1 MSTRPHAAL
10 CTLAACIALAHQQAP
25 AQEAAGAR
33 GDRADAATLQKVE
46 INGRRT
52 PNADAVARRGRVGL
66 LGDADVMDV
75 PFGVTNYTV
84 QTIQN
89 QQAATIAEVVAN
101 DPSVRMSASPG
112 GILDSL
118 YVRGFPI
125 GEGNLGEIAFD
136 GVYGVAPNFRVL
148 ADYAERV
155 ELIKGPTALLNGM
168 APNSGVGGSVNIVPK
183 RAGDRDLTQLAV
195 DFSSRSQAGAR
206 IDMSRR
212 FGARREFGL
221 RVNTSLHDGDTALDK
236 QSRNAKLGA
245 VALDYRGAALMVS
258 LDVIDQVERVDA
270 PSRPYFVASS
280 LTAVPAA
287 PDGRLNVTQAWE
299 RSSIDD
305 QSALLRAEYALNPAL
320 TLFANAGGARTGVD
334 RVFGTPSIT
343 SAAGDVSTTPQHFQ
357 FDIRR
362 QTVEAGLRTRFET
375 GSLRHSVT
383 LQATQY
389 RDRLARGSVNGKAM
403 PSNLNAPVEHAE
415 QAIAA
420 PASVPKISASD
431 LTGVALADT
440 IAMLGERVLLT
451 LGVREQQV
459 KSDNFNATTGAVS
472 QRYDATAT
480 TPLVGLVVKP
490 WAGTSVYANYIEGLS
505 KGDVMPTTA
514 DGGGGESLP
523 PYKARQGEIGLKLER
538 DGLITTVAL
547 FQITKAG
554 GRIVSG
560 AFVPNEQ
567 RHRGI
572 ELGVV
577 GQATESLRLLSG
589 ATWLDAEITQSASA
603 GTVGNK
609 PVGVPR
615 VQANLGAEWDWAG
628 VPGLTLTGAVYRTG
642 RQQVNATNTLSIP
655 AWTRVDV
662 GVRYASTVLGK
673 PTTLRLGVRNLLDR
687 DYWSGVSSFG
697 GLAQGAP
704 RTLHLSAT
712 VDL

>member
-1 MSTRPHAAL
+1 MPIRPHVAL
-10 CTLAACIALAHQQAP
+10 CTLAACTALAYQQAP
-25 AQEAAGAR
+25 AQEAVGE
-33 GDRADAATLQKVE
+33 RAEAATLDKVE
-46 INGRRT
+46 VNGRRG
-52 PNADAVARRGRVGL
+52 PVARRSRVGL

-75 PFGVTNYTV
+75 PFGVSNYTA

-101 DPSVRMSASPG
+101 DPSVRVSASSG

-148 ADYAERV
+148 SDYAERV

-168 APNSGVGGSVNIVPK
+168 TPNSSVGGSINIVPK
-183 RAGDRDLTQLAV
+183 RADERDLTQLAF
-195 DFSSRSQAGAR
+195 DFSSKSQAGAR
-206 IDMSRR
+206 VDLSRR
-212 FGARREFGL
+212 FGDRREFGL
-221 RVNTSLHDGDTALDK
+221 RVNSSLHDGDTPLDK

-245 VALDYRGAALMVS
+245 VALDYRGTALKAS
-258 LDVIDQVERVDA
+258 LDVVNQVERVGA

-280 LTAVPAA
+280 LTAVPVA

-299 RSSIDD
+299 RSTIDD
-305 QSALLRAEYALNPAL
+305 QSALLRAEYTLNPLL
-320 TLFANAGGARTGVD
+320 TLFAHAGGARTRVD
-334 RVFGTPSIT
+334 RLFGTPSIT

-362 QTVEAGLRTRFET
+362 QTAEAGLRTRFET
-375 GSLRHSVT
+375 GSFKHSIT

-389 RDRLARGSVNGKAM
+389 RDRLARGLVNGTAM
-403 PSNLNAPVEHAE
+403 PSNLYAPVEHAE
-415 QAIAA
+415 QSIAA

-431 LTGVALADT
+431 LSGVALADT
-440 IAMLGERVLLT
+440 IEMLDQRLL
-451 LGVREQQV
+451 LMFGVREQQV
-459 KSDNFNATTGAVS
+459 RSDNFNATTGVVAQS
-472 QRYDATAT
+472 YDARAT
-480 TPLVGLVVKP
+480 TPLVGTVFKP
-490 WAGTSVYANYIEGLS
+490 WADISVYANYIEGLS

-514 DGGGGESLP
+514 GGGGGESLP
-523 PYKARQGEIGLKLER
+523 PYKARQAEFGLKVDR
-538 DGLITTVAL
+538 GGLITTVAL

-554 GRIVSG
+554 GQVTSG
-560 AFVPNEQ
+560 VFTPNEQ
-567 RHRGI
+567 RHRGL

-577 GQATESLRLLSG
+577 GQAAPSLRLMSG
-589 ATWLDAEITQSASA
+589 ATWLEAEITQSATAS
-603 GTVGNK
+603 TIGNT

-628 VPGLTLTGAVYRTG
+628 VPGLTLTGSVFRTG
-642 RQQVNATNTLSIP
+642 RQQVNAANTLSIP
-655 AWTRVDV
+655 AWTRLDV
-662 GVRYASTVLGK
+662 GARYATNVLGK
-673 PTTLRLGVRNLLDR
+673 PTTLRLGMRNLLDR
-687 DYWSGVSSFG
+687 SHWSGVNSFG

-704 RTLHLSAT
+704 RTVHLSAT